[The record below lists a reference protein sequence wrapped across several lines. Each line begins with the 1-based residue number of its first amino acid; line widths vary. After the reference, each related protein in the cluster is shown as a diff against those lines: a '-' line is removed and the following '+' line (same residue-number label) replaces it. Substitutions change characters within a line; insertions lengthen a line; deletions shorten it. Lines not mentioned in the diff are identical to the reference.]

1 MKSLLLLMT
10 PWVLGAAAFGSGTVG
25 SSDVYYGT
33 PKGARKPAVV
43 VAKTV
48 FAEIPEYKEIK
59 ERGLTR
65 DDPEYWILLGKANDK
80 FYAAVRKV
88 GERSGFDVVVEKDS
102 ARFDSEPFD
111 VTQKVI
117 LALSR

>member
-1 MKSLLLLMT
+1 MIALFALLLYGDPL
-10 PWVLGAAAFGSGTVG
+10 AGTVYFG
-25 SSDVYYGT
+25 KLD
-33 PKGARKPAVV
+33 GAQKPAEV

-48 FAEIPEYKEIK
+48 FAEIPEYKKIK
-59 ERGLTR
+59 EKGLDQ

-88 GERSGFDVVVEKDS
+88 GEQAKFDVVVEKGS
-102 ARFDSEPFD
+102 SRFDSTPPD

-117 LALSR
+117 SALLP